1 MDAKDSYDKNNKFA
15 LPMDRRRLVKGVG
28 FAAAA
33 GALTA
38 GLPEPALALA
48 AVTDT
53 DILNFALNLE
63 YLEAEFY
70 LRAVTGSGLPSGDT
84 TGTGTHGTVTGGS
97 KVPFTNPTI
106 AQFAEEIAADE
117 ESHVIFLRTALG
129 TSAVAEPKIDLV
141 TSFTTLARAAGLVGP
156 TATFNPFLNQTNF
169 LLGAFV
175 FEDVGVTAY
184 HGAAPLLTNTTN
196 VGYAAGIL
204 AVEAYHASEIRVL
217 LYLGQLAQSAQK
229 ISSLRAVLS
238 GANDDQGIVR
248 DGRANIVPTD
258 PNGLAFSRTTSQVLN
273 VVYGGASPTSG
284 LFFPNGVNGT
294 INSVT

>member
-1 MDAKDSYDKNNKFA
+1 
-15 LPMDRRRLVKGVG
+15 MDRRRLVKGVG
-28 FAAAA
+28 LAAAA

-38 GLPEPALALA
+38 GLPEPALA

-53 DILNFALNLE
+53 DILNFARNLE
-63 YLEAEFY
+63 YLEAEYY

-84 TGTGTHGTVTGGS
+84 TGTGTQGTVTGGS
-97 KVPFTNPTI
+97 KVPFTNPTV
-106 AQFAEEIAADE
+106 AQFAEEIAAGE
-117 ESHVIFLRTALG
+117 ESHVVFLRTALG
-129 TSAVAEPKIDLV
+129 TSAVAEPQIDLV

-184 HGAAPLLTNTTN
+184 HGAAPLLSNKTFL
-196 VGYAAGIL
+196 GYAAGIL

-229 ISSLRAVLS
+229 ISSLRAALS
-238 GANDDQGIVR
+238 GANDDQGIVLN
-248 DGRANIVPTD
+248 GRANIVPTD
-258 PNGLAFSRTTSQVLN
+258 PSGLAFSRTTSQVLN
-273 VVYGGASPTSG
+273 VVYGGASPKSG
-284 LFFPNGVNGT
+284 LFFPKGVNGT